1 MTLLAAQS
9 ELQCPSCAGQ
19 CIYAPAHQGLECT
32 QCATVIG
39 LETPDD
45 DRAAIERDLM
55 EGDDKPV
62 QLEAHS
68 HHCETCGGDV
78 IFTGPVLSER
88 CAYCNGPVVL
98 RLREEAFETMALIP
112 FRVPAEDAQKK
123 ALGWVRRRWAAPDDL
138 PDQVAAAR
146 VAGLYA
152 PFWTFD
158 SQEAIRYWASY
169 KIRSGKRTETR
180 QTSGHLKMSFDD
192 MLAPAS
198 PHVTPLIRDGIL
210 HEFDPRRLRPYRPGY
225 LAGFAAERH
234 HQTVSEGLSAAD
246 DDKDLLIRNRI
257 KRHIGKSGVHNIR
270 YDANTTGIRYR
281 RILLPVWMLHYT
293 YEGEPMKVVVC
304 GLQGRTFG
312 ERPFSFFKLAGFSAA
327 ITAAVMA
334 FGLIWG
340 AAGLL

>member
-19 CIYAPAHQGLECT
+19 CVYVPAHQGLECT
-32 QCATVIG
+32 QCAKVIR

-45 DRAAIERDLM
+45 DRAAEERDLL
-55 EGDDKPV
+55 EDDDQPV
-62 QLEAHS
+62 TLEAHS

-78 IFTGPVLSER
+78 VFTGPVLSER

-112 FRVPAEDAQKK
+112 FRVPDEDAQKN
-123 ALGWVRRRWAAPDDL
+123 ALDWVDRRWAAPNDL
-138 PDQVAAAR
+138 SDQVALGR

-158 SQEAIRYWASY
+158 SEEAVRYWASY
-169 KIRSGKRTETR
+169 KVRSGDTTRTR
-180 QTSGHLKMSFDD
+180 KTSGSLKMSFDD
-192 MLAPAS
+192 LLVPAS

-246 DDKDLLIRNRI
+246 EDKDLLIRNRI
-257 KRHIGKSGVHNIR
+257 KRHIGKRGVHNIR

-293 YEGEPMKVVVC
+293 YKGEAMKVVVC

-312 ERPFSFFKLAGFSAA
+312 ERPFSLSKLAGFSAA

-340 AAGLL
+340 AAGFL